1 MSNLPQLL
9 PLILRGL
16 TLLDA
21 ELRYNMLQILISVL
35 EVQDDANTT
44 SLIQGQARAMVDA
57 ALVAALD
64 LRAASS
70 SPVSRLARMAIR
82 VCYSS

>member
-21 ELRYNMLQILISVL
+21 ELRYNMLQILIAVL

-64 LRAASS
+64 LCAVSS
-70 SPVSRLARMAIR
+70 SPVSRLARMSIR
-82 VCYSS
+82 VRYSS